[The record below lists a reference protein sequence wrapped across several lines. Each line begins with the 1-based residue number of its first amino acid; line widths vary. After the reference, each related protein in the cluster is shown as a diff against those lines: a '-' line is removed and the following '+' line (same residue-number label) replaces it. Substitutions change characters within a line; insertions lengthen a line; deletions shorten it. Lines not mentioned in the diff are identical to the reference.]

1 MDTKA
6 RQVKDYL
13 VKEGLQPQFFPQA
26 TLNSVD
32 AANAIG
38 CSLGEIA
45 KSILMVVGTQAV
57 LVVSSGD
64 SKVKSG
70 RLKQAT
76 GLTGKVRLPD
86 ASEVL
91 HHTGYLPGCVCP
103 FLLPK
108 GLNVFVDTSLQRF
121 NLVYPAAATGNS
133 LVAVSFSRLVKMSSG
148 KIVEVCDIKDALE

>member
-6 RQVKDYL
+6 RQVMDYL
-13 VKEGLQPQFFPQA
+13 VKEGLQPQYFSQA
-26 TLNSVD
+26 TLNSAD
-32 AANAIG
+32 AARAIG

-45 KSILMVVGTQAV
+45 KSILMMVGTQSV

-91 HHTGYLPGCVCP
+91 HYTGYLPGCVCP

-121 NLVYPAAATGNS
+121 NVVYPAAATGNS
-133 LVAVSFSRLVKMSSG
+133 LVAISFPGLVQMSGG